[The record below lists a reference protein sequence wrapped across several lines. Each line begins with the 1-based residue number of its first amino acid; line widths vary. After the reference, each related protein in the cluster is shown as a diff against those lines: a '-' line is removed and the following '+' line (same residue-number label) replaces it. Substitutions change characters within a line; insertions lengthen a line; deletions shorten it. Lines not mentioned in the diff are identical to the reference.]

1 MQSVT
6 VKLPDTLYQR
16 MRQRARERNRSIEEE
31 VVEVVEQAIAAAAS
45 PATSDLLAELSHLTD
60 EDLWQAARMRVP
72 KGKAERMQEL
82 VWKQQ
87 AEGLTTA
94 EDDEANQLQQ
104 YAQRVMLV
112 RAEAAALLAGR
123 GHDVSELISSAG
135 E

>member
-16 MRQRARERNRSIEEE
+16 MRQRARERNRSIEDE
-31 VVEVVEQAIAAAAS
+31 VVEAVEQAIATVP
-45 PATSDLLAELSHLTD
+45 PAISDLLAELPHLTD
-60 EDLWQAARMRVP
+60 EDLWQAARMHVP
-72 KGKAERMQEL
+72 EAKAERMQEL

-123 GHDVSELISSAG
+123 GHDVSELIPSGG